1 MYTGG
6 GGESRK
12 VGGWGV
18 EEGGFEYRHRICTGS
33 WFCEK
38 TACRSSE
45 WNPRQYELLPDSQSG
60 VLLMELSRTPF
71 LVIGRLVCSQMA
83 GNEMSVCL

>member
-1 MYTGG
+1 MLMYTGG

-12 VGGWGV
+12 VGGGGWRRGV
-18 EEGGFEYRHRICTGS
+18 SSTATESALKS
-33 WFCEK
+33 WFWEK

-71 LVIGRLVCSQMA
+71 LVIGRLVRSQMV
-83 GNEMSVCL
+83 GN